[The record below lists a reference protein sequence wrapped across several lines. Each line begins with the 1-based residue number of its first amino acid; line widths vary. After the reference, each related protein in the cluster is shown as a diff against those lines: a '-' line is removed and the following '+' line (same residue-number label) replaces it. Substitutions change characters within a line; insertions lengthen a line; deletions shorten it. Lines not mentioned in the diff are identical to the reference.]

1 MREKGKTNLQVFLLA
16 RILLVLVTVFV
27 LVFLAVNIFLRIYI
41 VRGAGEQLKDL
52 IAGDEV
58 LISKKE
64 QLDEILKNGDSEVLQ
79 SDKGPLGIRG
89 NAFICTADGVVMDI
103 LHGDEM
109 AVEEIVAY
117 FTDHPELELDMVRN
131 LHIVGDIGTYYVSS
145 KKDMLREN
153 AWAVYYVDVTSVM
166 QFFDAVL
173 QALLVILL
181 VSILIAVVSAR
192 WMAGQLTGK
201 VKKLSDYA
209 AQIGEGNYEVSQPEV
224 SIRELDELSV
234 AMGRMVS
241 QIDEGQKQQI
251 AFFQNVS
258 HELRTPLM
266 SIRCYAEGIEYGV
279 MDPKQSSE
287 TNLEETDLLSGM
299 VEDILYISRVDRN
312 AGGGKREEVDLR
324 EILSACAAS
333 QRRLAKDIIFVFDF
347 DETPVILTCNEEDM
361 GRLCGNLIS
370 NAVRYANRR
379 ITLECKNKE
388 NEILIVVED
397 DGDGIREED
406 LAHIFERFYKGRGGI
421 HGIGLS
427 IVKSVADIYG
437 GTARVRNADGAR
449 FEIVFPRER

>member
-1 MREKGKTNLQVFLLA
+1 
-16 RILLVLVTVFV
+16 
-27 LVFLAVNIFLRIYI
+27 
-41 VRGAGEQLKDL
+41 
-52 IAGDEV
+52 
-58 LISKKE
+58 
-64 QLDEILKNGDSEVLQ
+64 
-79 SDKGPLGIRG
+79 
-89 NAFICTADGVVMDI
+89 MDI

-192 WMAGQLTGK
+192 WT
-201 VKKLSDYA
+201 
-209 AQIGEGNYEVSQPEV
+209 
-224 SIRELDELSV
+224 IRELDELSV

-287 TNLEETDLLSGM
+287 TILEETDLLSGM